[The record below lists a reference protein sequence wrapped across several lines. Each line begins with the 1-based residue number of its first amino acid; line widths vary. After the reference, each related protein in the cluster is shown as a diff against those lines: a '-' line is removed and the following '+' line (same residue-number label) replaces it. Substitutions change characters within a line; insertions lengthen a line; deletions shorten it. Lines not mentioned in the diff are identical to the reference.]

1 MTLYEGLPRAV
12 PEDVGMSTAR
22 LGRIAPVMQRWVDD
36 GKIPCAL
43 TMIAR
48 EGMLV
53 HFEKF
58 GTQDVATA
66 KPVEFDTIFRIYSM
80 TKPITSIAVMMLYEE
95 GHFQL
100 GTPVSQLIPAFKDM
114 QVYTENGEDIVDAE
128 REMTVKHLLTHTSG
142 LIYGGDWEHPINE
155 RYNEADFYGGDLAHM
170 AQEIGNIP
178 LLHHPGEA
186 WNYGM
191 STDVL
196 GYLVEVVSGIPFAE
210 FLKTRIFNPLGMHD
224 TDFSVP
230 EKKADRYATLYEPAE
245 DGGIQVIERGP
256 VSSGRL
262 SFHHSGG
269 AGLQSTAADYL
280 RFCQMLLNNGE
291 LDGVRLLGRKTVELI
306 RMNHISD
313 DWQPLE
319 RTGCGFGLGFA
330 VVMNVADTNSLGSL
344 GTYSWGGL
352 ASTTFW
358 IDPVEDLIGILMT
371 QLIGDSPFHAQFRV
385 LTYQAI
391 TD

>member
-1 MTLYEGLPRAV
+1 MDYGIPRAV
-12 PEDVGMSTAR
+12 PEEVGMSAAR
-22 LGRIAPVMQRWVDD
+22 LQRIAPVIQHWIDD
-36 GKIPCAL
+36 GKIPGAL

-48 EGMLV
+48 EGKLV

-58 GTQDVATA
+58 GMQDVASST
-66 KPVEFDTIFRIYSM
+66 PVELETIFRIYSM
-80 TKPITSIAVMMLYEE
+80 TKPITSVAVMMLYEE

-100 GTPVSQLIPAFKDM
+100 NTPVSEFIPAFKDM
-114 QVYTENGEDIVDAE
+114 KVYANHGDAIVDAE
-128 REMTVKHLLTHTSG
+128 REVTVKHLLTHTAG
-142 LIYGGDWEHPINE
+142 LIYGGDWVHPIND
-155 RYNEADFYGGDLAHM
+155 RYREADFYGGDLSHM
-170 AQEIGNIP
+170 AQELGSIP
-178 LLHHPGEA
+178 LLHHPGDA

-196 GYLVEVVSGIPFAE
+196 GYLVEVVSGMPFAE
-210 FLKTRIFNPLGMHD
+210 FLKKRIFEPLDMVD

-230 EKKADRYATLYEPAE
+230 EEKADRYATLYQPVE
-245 DGGIQVIERGP
+245 DGGIQVLENAP
-256 VSSGRL
+256 VSSGPL

-280 RFCQMLLNNGE
+280 RFCQMMLNEGE

-306 RMNHISD
+306 TLNHIPD
-313 DWQPLE
+313 DWQPLW

-330 VVMNVADTNSLGSL
+330 VVTDVADTHALGSL

-358 IDPVEDLIGILMT
+358 IDPVEELIGILMT
-371 QLIGDSPFHAQFRV
+371 QLIGDAPFHAQFRV

-391 TD
+391 ID

>member
-1 MTLYEGLPRAV
+1 MTVYEGLPRAV
-12 PEDVGMSTAR
+12 PEDVGMSTSR

-36 GKIPCAL
+36 GKIPGAL

-48 EGMLV
+48 EGRLV

-58 GTQDVATA
+58 GMQDVATA
-66 KPVEFDTIFRIYSM
+66 KPLEFDTILRIYSM
-80 TKPITSIAVMMLYEE
+80 TKPITSVAVMMLYEE

-100 GTPVSQLIPAFKDM
+100 GTPVSELIPAFKDM
-114 QVYTENGEDIVDAE
+114 QVYTEDGSVIVDAE
-128 REMTVKHLLTHTSG
+128 REITIKHLLTHTSG
-142 LIYGGDWEHPINE
+142 LIYGGDWEHPIND
-155 RYNEADFYGGDLAHM
+155 RYKKANFYGGDLANM
-170 AQEIGNIP
+170 AEELGNIP
-178 LLHHPGEA
+178 LLHHPGDG

-196 GYLVEVVSGIPFAE
+196 GYLVEVVSGMPFEE
-210 FLKTRIFNPLGMHD
+210 FLKTHILNPLGMND
-224 TDFSVP
+224 TAFSVP
-230 EKKADRYATLYEPAE
+230 DEKADRYATLYEPTE
-245 DGGIQVIERGP
+245 DGGIQMLENAPVASGP
-256 VSSGRL
+256 L
-262 SFHHSGG
+262 SFFHSGG

-280 RFCQMLLNNGE
+280 RFCQMLLNDGE

-313 DWQPLE
+313 EWQPLE

-330 VVMNVADTNSLGSL
+330 VVTNVAETHSLGSE

-358 IDPVEDLIGILMT
+358 IDPVEELIGILMT

-385 LTYQAI
+385 LTYQSI
-391 TD
+391 ID